1 MKRSIGILSKIRY
14 YVNINILVK
23 LYYALIYPFLTYGIL
38 AWGNTYPTTLQPICT
53 IQKKALRIMTF
64 SKQDANSSPLF
75 KYLKIVKY
83 SDLFYL
89 NIIIFM
95 HKFHNHLLQPVFNNF
110 FTLINKTHNYNTR
123 LASKQSYSLPKARTN
138 YAIFNIRFQGVKLW
152 NSLDESLKFLSTSQL
167 NSKLKISFLDLFCK
181 A

>member
-1 MKRSIGILSKIRY
+1 MRSARILS
-14 YVNINILVK
+14 
-23 LYYALIYPFLTYGIL
+23 
-38 AWGNTYPTTLQPICT
+38 WGNTYPTTLQPICT
-53 IQKKALRIMTF
+53 TQKKALRMTF
-64 SKQDANSSPLF
+64 SKYDANSSPLS

-83 SDLFYL
+83 SDLVYI
-89 NIIIFM
+89 NIIFM
-95 HKFHNHLLQPVFNNF
+95 HKFHNHLLPPVFNNF

-167 NSKLKISFLDLFCK
+167 NNKLKISFLDDY
-181 A
+181 